1 MVLLTQAIEYARK
14 KSHATLVHEHGEEAL
29 LNPGLMAR
37 INEGTLLPTNKVT
50 YSHAQA
56 EALGQDKKRT
66 RDEEN
71 ATTNAAPAPPAAEER
86 PAKTQRT
93 EEAEEEEEEDD
104 DGTWHDSH

>member
-1 MVLLTQAIEYARK
+1 M
-14 KSHATLVHEHGEEAL
+14 HEHGEEAL

-93 EEAEEEEEEDD
+93 EEAEEEEEDD